1 MGSNTDPIG
10 LAIQTYVKTKKP
22 FDILVHADL
31 CEDDIIP
38 VEVLFR
44 SFEEMPESEKIALS
58 KSKGKILDVGAG
70 AGVHSLELMDRGLKV
85 TAIDISQGSIE
96 YMKSTGIDAKQ
107 SSFLNFKEGKFD
119 TILMLMNGIGV
130 AGKLSNLKRTLE
142 HAKKLLNKGGSI
154 YCDSSDVKY
163 LYEEE
168 DGSYWMDLVSE
179 YYGNFRFQMSFKQAK
194 SAWFDWLYVD
204 YDSLH
209 KIASEVGFTAR
220 KIYEEDN
227 HFLAELTLN

>member
-1 MGSNTDPIG
+1 MASNTDPIG

-31 CEDDIIP
+31 CDDDIIP

-44 SFEEMPESEKIALS
+44 SFEEMPEPEKLALS
-58 KSKGKILDVGAG
+58 KSKGKVLDVGAG
-70 AGVHSLELMDRGLKV
+70 AGVHSLELMDRGITV
-85 TAIDISQGSIE
+85 TAIDISPGSVD
-96 YMKSTGIDAKQ
+96 YMKSMGIDAKL
-107 SSFLNFKEGKFD
+107 SSFFNFKDGKYD

-142 HAKKLLNKGGSI
+142 HAKKLLNKGGAI

-179 YYGNFRFQMSFKQAK
+179 YYGNFRFQMSLKQAK

-209 KIASEVGFTAR
+209 QVATEVGFTAR
-220 KIYEEDN
+220 KIYEEEN

>member
-1 MGSNTDPIG
+1 
-10 LAIQTYVKTKKP
+10 
-22 FDILVHADL
+22 
-31 CEDDIIP
+31 
-38 VEVLFR
+38 
-44 SFEEMPESEKIALS
+44 
-58 KSKGKILDVGAG
+58 
-70 AGVHSLELMDRGLKV
+70 MDRGITV
-85 TAIDISQGSIE
+85 TAIDISPGSVD
-96 YMKSTGIDAKQ
+96 YMKSMGIDAKL
-107 SSFLNFKEGKFD
+107 SSFFNYKDGKYD

-142 HAKKLLNKGGSI
+142 HAKKLLNKGGAI

-168 DGSYWMDLVSE
+168 DGSYWMDLISE
-179 YYGNFRFQMSFKQAK
+179 YYGNFRFQMSLKQAK

-209 KIASEVGFTAR
+209 QVATEVGFTAR
-220 KIYEEDN
+220 KIYEEEN

>member
-1 MGSNTDPIG
+1 MPSNSDPIG
-10 LAIQTYVKTKKP
+10 FAIQTYLKTKKP
-22 FDILVHADL
+22 LDILVHCDL
-31 CEDDIIP
+31 CDDDIIP
-38 VEVLFR
+38 SEVLFR
-44 SFEEMPESEKIALS
+44 AYDLMPEPEKIALS

-70 AGVHSLELMDRGLKV
+70 AGVHSLELIKRGFDV
-85 TAIDISQGSIE
+85 VAIDISAGAVE
-96 YMKSTGIDAKQ
+96 YMISVGINAKK
-107 SSFLNFKEGKFD
+107 SSFLNFKNEKFD

-142 HAKKLLNKGGSI
+142 HAKQLLNKGGSI

-179 YYGNFRFQMSFKQAK
+179 YYGNFRFQLSFKQVK
-194 SAWFDWLYVD
+194 STWFDWLYVD

-209 KIASEVGFTAR
+209 EIAVNVGFTTR
-220 KIYEEDN
+220 KIYEKDN
-227 HFLAELTLN
+227 HYLAELTL

>member
-1 MGSNTDPIG
+1 
-10 LAIQTYVKTKKP
+10 
-22 FDILVHADL
+22 
-31 CEDDIIP
+31 
-38 VEVLFR
+38 
-44 SFEEMPESEKIALS
+44 MPEPEKLALS
-58 KSKGKILDVGAG
+58 KSKGKVLDVGAG
-70 AGVHSLELMDRGLKV
+70 AGVHSLELMDRGITV
-85 TAIDISQGSIE
+85 TAIDISPGSVD
-96 YMKSTGIDAKQ
+96 YMKSMGIDAKL
-107 SSFLNFKEGKFD
+107 SSFFNFKDGKYD

-142 HAKKLLNKGGSI
+142 HAKKLLNKGGAI

-179 YYGNFRFQMSFKQAK
+179 YYGNFRFQMSLKQAK

-209 KIASEVGFTAR
+209 QVATEVGFTAR
-220 KIYEEDN
+220 KIYEEEN

>member
-1 MGSNTDPIG
+1 M
-10 LAIQTYVKTKKP
+10 
-22 FDILVHADL
+22 ADKDDSIMSKIRKYSPRQA
-31 CEDDIIP
+31 ED
-38 VEVLFR
+38 VE
-44 SFEEMPESEKIALS
+44 ES
-58 KSKGKILDVGAG
+58 
-70 AGVHSLELMDRGLKV
+70 
-85 TAIDISQGSIE
+85 TAETRKHG
-96 YMKSTGIDAKQ
+96 DAAAKD
-107 SSFLNFKEGKFD
+107 FKEGKYD

-130 AGKLSNLKRTLE
+130 TGKLSNLTRTLE
-142 HAKKLLNKGGSI
+142 HAKRLLNKGGSI

-194 SAWFDWLYVD
+194 SAWFDWLYID

-209 KIASEVGFTAR
+209 KVATEVGFTAR

>member
-1 MGSNTDPIG
+1 MASNTDPIG

-31 CEDDIIP
+31 CDDDIIP

-44 SFEEMPESEKIALS
+44 SFEEMPEPEKLALS
-58 KSKGKILDVGAG
+58 KSKGKVLDVGAG
-70 AGVHSLELMDRGLKV
+70 AGVHSLELMDRGITV
-85 TAIDISQGSIE
+85 TAIDISPGSVD
-96 YMKSTGIDAKQ
+96 YMKSMGIDAKL
-107 SSFLNFKEGKFD
+107 SSFFNYKDGKYD

-142 HAKKLLNKGGSI
+142 HAKKLLNKGGAI

-168 DGSYWMDLVSE
+168 DGSYWMDLISE
-179 YYGNFRFQMSFKQAK
+179 YYGNFRFQMSLKQAK

-209 KIASEVGFTAR
+209 QVATEVGFTAR
-220 KIYEEDN
+220 KIYEEEN

>member
-10 LAIQTYVKTKKP
+10 LAIQTYIKTKKP
-22 FDILVHADL
+22 LDILVHADL

-44 SFEEMPESEKIALS
+44 SFEEMPEPEKLALS
-58 KSKGKILDVGAG
+58 KSKGKVLDVGAG
-70 AGVHSLELMDRGLKV
+70 AGVHSLELMDRGLQV

-96 YMKSTGIDAKQ
+96 YMKSIGIDSKQ

-142 HAKKLLNKGGSI
+142 HAKKLLNTGGSI

-209 KIASEVGFTAR
+209 KVAIEVGFTAR

>member
-1 MGSNTDPIG
+1 MASNTDPIG

-31 CEDDIIP
+31 CDDDIIP

-44 SFEEMPESEKIALS
+44 SFEEMPEPEKLALS
-58 KSKGKILDVGAG
+58 KSKGKVLDVGAG
-70 AGVHSLELMDRGLKV
+70 AGVHSLELMDRGITV
-85 TAIDISQGSIE
+85 TAIDISPGSVD
-96 YMKSTGIDAKQ
+96 YMKSMGIDAKL
-107 SSFLNFKEGKFD
+107 SSFFNYKDGKYD

-142 HAKKLLNKGGSI
+142 HAKKLLNKGGAI

-179 YYGNFRFQMSFKQAK
+179 YYGNFRFQMSLKQAK

-209 KIASEVGFTAR
+209 QVATEVGFTAR
-220 KIYEEDN
+220 KIYEEEN

>member
-1 MGSNTDPIG
+1 MGNHTDPIG
-10 LAIQTYVKTKKP
+10 LAIQTYCKTKKP

-44 SFEEMPESEKIALS
+44 SFNEMPEPEKLALS
-58 KSKGKILDVGAG
+58 KAKGKILDVGAG
-70 AGVHSLELMDRGLKV
+70 AGVHSIELMDRGLNV
-85 TAIDISQGSIE
+85 TAIDISLGAVE
-96 YMKSTGIDAKQ
+96 YMKSIGIDAKQ
-107 SSFLNFKEGKFD
+107 SSFLNFREGQFD

-142 HAKKLLNKGGSI
+142 HAKKLLNKGGVLF
-154 YCDSSDVKY
+154 CDSSDVKY

-179 YYGNFRFQMSFKQAK
+179 YYGNFRFQMSYKQAK
-194 SAWFDWLYVD
+194 SAWFDWLYID

-209 KIASEVGFTAR
+209 KVATEVGLTAR

-227 HFLAELTLN
+227 HFLAELTFN